1 MKKSPWVACA
11 VRAVARLLFLSL
23 LLASV
28 SPARAVEPKYLALT
42 FDDGPSGRFTRKL
55 LEGLE
60 DRDAKVTFFLCG
72 YRLEIYPEL
81 ANAML
86 DQGHEIG
93 LHGYSHKCMAK
104 MDPSKLNQELEDTAA
119 LLTAQTGQDFSL
131 LRPPGGL
138 ANQTVKQA
146 AQAHGLTLV
155 TWSVDP
161 KDWDTN
167 NQETVVH
174 RVVERAQDGDIILLH
189 DMSDSS
195 VAAAL
200 EIIDTLTEQGYVF
213 VTVSDL
219 AALRGEALQAGVLY
233 SEFRIKDDTSLR

>member
-1 MKKSPWVACA
+1 MKKTPW
-11 VRAVARLLFLSL
+11 RARTIRTAALLLCLCL
-23 LLASV
+23 LLAPL
-28 SPARAVEPKYLALT
+28 SPAQASEPKYLALT

-55 LEGLE
+55 LAGLE
-60 DRDAKVTFFLCG
+60 ERDAKATFFLCG

-81 ANAML
+81 ASVML

-93 LHGYSHKCMAK
+93 LHGYTHKCMAE
-104 MDPSKLNQELEDTAA
+104 MTPDKLDQELEDTAA
-119 LLTAQTGQDFSL
+119 LLTAQTGQDFFL
-131 LRPPGGL
+131 LRPPGGM
-138 ANQTVKQA
+138 ANQTVTRA

-161 KDWDTN
+161 KDWATSD
-167 NQETVVH
+167 QETIVH

-200 EIIDTLTEQGYVF
+200 EIIDTLAEQGYVF
-213 VTVSDL
+213 VTVSEL

-233 SEFRIKDDTSLR
+233 SEFRVKGDTSLR